1 MSDVE
6 CDLVKD
12 IFMSVDHVA
21 SEFMCGEPR
30 DRCGVRLRQLASP
43 VNIPISST
51 TTTSVSQPVMD
62 HTVRVER
69 IKTIPSYDKAFDHL
83 TNFYKRRKISHDRPV
98 DEVVDLTGEVVDS
111 TAEHEELLNGEGGDD
126 EEMDEEGLIQRAS
139 GVQCRSR

>member
-1 MSDVE
+1 
-6 CDLVKD
+6 
-12 IFMSVDHVA
+12 MSVDHVA

-98 DEVVDLTGEVVDS
+98 DEVVDLTGEDVDS
-111 TAEHEELLNGEGGDD
+111 TTEPEELMNGEGGDD
-126 EEMDEEGLIQRAS
+126 GETDEEGLIQRAS
-139 GVQCRSR
+139 GVQCRFIQIEMMAELNM